1 MDIKVKLYWLEFT
14 YIIKSDLKIWLWV
27 NFWCG
32 VFMPF
37 SRLCSQKKII
47 ISACVKKVIGVLAKF
62 NNSALWK
69 ADVQI
74 TICL

>member
-1 MDIKVKLYWLEFT
+1 MWSFYAF
-14 YIIKSDLKIWLWV
+14 LKIMLT
-27 NFWCG
+27 
-32 VFMPF
+32 
-37 SRLCSQKKII
+37 KKII

>member
-1 MDIKVKLYWLEFT
+1 MEF
-14 YIIKSDLKIWLWV
+14 
-27 NFWCG
+27 
-32 VFMPF
+32 
-37 SRLCSQKKII
+37 LCLSQDYAHKKKII

>member
-1 MDIKVKLYWLEFT
+1 MEF
-14 YIIKSDLKIWLWV
+14 
-27 NFWCG
+27 
-32 VFMPF
+32 
-37 SRLCSQKKII
+37 LCLSQDYAHKKNNN
-47 ISACVKKVIGVLAKF
+47 SACVKKVIGVLAKF